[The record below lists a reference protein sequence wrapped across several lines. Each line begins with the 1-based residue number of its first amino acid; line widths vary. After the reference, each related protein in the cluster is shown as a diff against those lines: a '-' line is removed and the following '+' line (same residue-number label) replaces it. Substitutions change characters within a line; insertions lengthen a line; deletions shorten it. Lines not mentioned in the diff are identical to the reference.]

1 MVTPMVHEV
10 PKDDAGHAPD
20 LSHHST
26 ETLREIAA
34 LLRSHRDLTDAG
46 RRSLEYVEEE
56 LSKRG

>member
-10 PKDDAGHAPD
+10 PREDSGHPPD

-46 RRSLEYVEEE
+46 RRSLAFVEEE
-56 LSKRG
+56 LERRR